1 MTRLRLDTLLVEQGL
16 APTRE
21 KARALIMAGSVRVAD
36 RVTDKPGALVPPD
49 AVIQV
54 TQPEPY
60 VGRGGK
66 KLAHALDSFRIDPGG
81 QIALDIGTSTGG
93 FTDCL
98 LQHGAR
104 RVYAVDVGYGQMAYR
119 LRTDP
124 RVVVLERVNARYPL
138 NLPELG
144 DLATIDVSFISVT
157 MIIPSVLLSLK
168 PNSLLITLIKPQFEV
183 GKGKVGKG
191 GVVRD
196 PLLHA
201 EVLSK
206 CINWAVN
213 QGIRIAGLTPS
224 PILGDAGN
232 REFFL
237 LLRKAA

>member
-1 MTRLRLDTLLVEQGL
+1 MTRHRLDTLLVEQGL

-36 RVTDKPGALVPPD
+36 RVTDKPGALVPSD
-49 AVIQV
+49 AAIQV

-81 QIALDIGTSTGG
+81 QVAVDIGASTGG

-98 LQHGAR
+98 LQHGAK

-119 LRTDP
+119 LRTYP

-157 MIIPSVLLSLK
+157 MIIPSVLLALK
-168 PNSLLITLIKPQFEV
+168 PNSLIITLVKPQFEV

-196 PLLHA
+196 PQLHA

>member
-1 MTRLRLDTLLVEQGL
+1 MTRHRLDTLLVEQGL

-36 RVTDKPGALVPPD
+36 RVTDKPGALVPSD

-66 KLAHALDSFRIDPGG
+66 KLAHALDSFRIDHGG
-81 QIALDIGTSTGG
+81 QVALAIGASTRG

-98 LQHGAR
+98 LQHGAS

-124 RVVVLERVNARYPL
+124 RVVVLERVSARYPL

-168 PNSLLITLIKPQFEV
+168 PNSLLITLVKPQFEV

-191 GVVRD
+191 GVFRD
-196 PLLHA
+196 PLLPSQ
-201 EVLSK
+201 VLSK